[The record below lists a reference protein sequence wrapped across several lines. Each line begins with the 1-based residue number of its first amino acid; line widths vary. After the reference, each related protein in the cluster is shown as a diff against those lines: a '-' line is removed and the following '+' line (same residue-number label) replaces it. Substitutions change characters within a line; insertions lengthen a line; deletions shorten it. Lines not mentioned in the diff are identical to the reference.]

1 MLAKDYFG
9 DWIKVIDK
17 AELINVL
24 NWLKTVD
31 KSTLCPSPNNIFK
44 AFKLCPYNECKIVML
59 SQDPYPQPGVATGI
73 LFGNSS
79 NTPDDKLSPSLEII
93 KEAAINYT
101 IPHNTIEFD
110 NTLESWAKQGILM
123 LNSALTCNVNQV
135 GIHMYV
141 WRPFIA
147 KLLQNLSMKNPGLLY
162 VLFGSQAQSF
172 RAYIKDYKIE
182 IQHPAYFARINKPMP
197 SSVFID
203 INKFIEAQYGE
214 RIKFYGNKFL
224 FETEII

>member
-1 MLAKDYFG
+1 MSAKDYFG
-9 DWIKVIDK
+9 DWLKVIDK
-17 AELINVL
+17 TELINIM

-31 KSTLCPSPNNIFK
+31 KSILCPSPSNIFR
-44 AFKLCPYNECKIVML
+44 AFQLCPYNECIGCFIG
-59 SQDPYPQPGVATGI
+59 QDPYPQEGVATGI
-73 LFGNSS
+73 LFGN
-79 NTPDDKLSPSLEII
+79 NTSIISPSLQIV

-123 LNSALTCNVNQV
+123 LNSALTCNINQV
-135 GIHMYV
+135 GVHMQI
-141 WRPFIA
+141 WRPFIS
-147 KLLQNLSMKNPGLLY
+147 KLLQNLSIKNPGLFY

-197 SSVFID
+197 TSVFRD
-203 INKFIEAQYGE
+203 INKFVEAQYGK
-214 RIKFYGNKFL
+214 RIKFFKEWEQTF
-224 FETEII
+224 I